1 MDYEIV
7 FFLIGAGLVGG
18 FLSGLLGVGGGII
31 FVPVIGFALKFY
43 HIEGE
48 EFVRF
53 ILANSFAVIFFAG
66 LVSTY
71 KNYKLGTLEPKAIL
85 YTSSTAL
92 ITGVLLTYL
101 ITNKSWYTP
110 IHFKMLF
117 MVLLVFTLIS
127 FILKKKNTQVV
138 EATSIKPPKFLNVGI
153 FTGVVTALSGLGGGI
168 IMIPAFRNVLKLDMK
183 TAAGISIGV
192 IPIMLTPMMITYIA
206 GNPSAVIYHFGYLI
220 PKIFLPIAF
229 GMFFASPLG
238 VNYSKKL
245 SDKTLQLIFSILV
258 VVILINTAYQI
269 WNQI

>member
-7 FFLIGAGLVGG
+7 LFLIGSGLVGG

-43 HIEGE
+43 NIEGE

-71 KNYKLGTLEPKAIL
+71 KNYKLGTLAPKAIL

-92 ITGVLLTYL
+92 ITGVLITYL
-101 ITNKSWYTP
+101 ITNKTWYTP
-110 IHFKMLF
+110 IYFKILF
-117 MVLLVFTLIS
+117 MALLIYTLIS
-127 FILKKKNTQVV
+127 FLVKKQNADVL
-138 EATSIKPPKFLNVGI
+138 EAATIKPVKFLNVGI

-168 IMIPAFRNVLKLDMK
+168 IMIPAFRNGLKLDMK

-192 IPIMLTPMMITYIA
+192 IPIMLIPMMITYIS
-206 GNPSAVIYHFGYLI
+206 GSPTEAVYHWGYLI

-258 VVILINTAYQI
+258 VVILINTTYQV